1 MQLHVIGFRAGA
13 TRALQN
19 PWLAIGVMR
28 ALVRGWL
35 YGVKYRIQCRRVVIG
50 RRFRVV
56 GHLDIQGPGTVIF
69 GDDCTVVG
77 SRLAPVTPYTHS
89 SEAILQFG
97 NRVVLNGT
105 RFGCQQRIEV
115 GEGSLLADARI
126 ADTDFHA
133 LDARGKHRWQTSGV
147 TKPVLIGPN
156 VWICAGA
163 MILKGVTIG
172 ANSVVAAGSVVTD
185 AVAPNVVV
193 AGNPARVVKQ
203 LETNSN

>member
-1 MQLHVIGFRAGA
+1 M
-13 TRALQN
+13 
-19 PWLAIGVMR
+19 
-28 ALVRGWL
+28 
-35 YGVKYRIQCRRVVIG
+35 
-50 RRFRVV
+50 
-56 GHLDIQGPGTVIF
+56 
-69 GDDCTVVG
+69 VVG
-77 SRLAPVTPYTHS
+77 SRLSPVTPYTHS
-89 SEAILQFG
+89 PEAVLRFG

-126 ADTDFHA
+126 TDTDFHA
-133 LDARGKHRWQTSGV
+133 LDTRGKHRWQTTGI

-172 ANSVVAAGSVVTD
+172 GNSVVAAGSVVTAD
-185 AVAPNVVV
+185 VAPNVLV

-203 LETNSN
+203 LETSPN